1 MDTSYKFNVFEL
13 QHLLH
18 LTYSDICTA
27 YDVVTKKESN
37 NKYQIAL
44 GFINNAHST
53 YLESRRLYFT
63 EKIERQEFED
73 FFAKYERLE
82 RELKE
87 VISEEDTNT
96 SWLYSRHEDFI
107 EEMKSI
113 NELVAA
119 LNNSL

>member
-1 MDTSYKFNVFEL
+1 MDTSYRFSVFEL

-27 YDVVTKKESN
+27 YDVVTKKEYDR
-37 NKYQIAL
+37 KYQIAL
-44 GFINNAHST
+44 GFVNNAHST
-53 YLESRRLYFT
+53 YLESRRLYFN

-73 FFAKYERLE
+73 FFTKYERLE

-87 VISEEDTNT
+87 VISEKDENT

-113 NELVAA
+113 NELVAVLKHA
-119 LNNSL
+119 L